1 MNNVEFEVTGRKAL
15 FTFPEFKT
23 GGEKSSMAIP
33 TYEALKGILKSIY
46 WKPTITWIID
56 EVRVMNPFRMEAS
69 GKIIPKM
76 KGNKNDMALYNYL
89 RDCRYQVR
97 AYHAGQAA
105 GGHPR
110 DVPPVR
116 RLVRLYH
123 RLVHLPHRETGR
135 AKAANRAYQ
144 ANSAARRRQYQPIKQ
159 TGIWKKYGRMSR
171 ADSPQK
177 RRSPN
182 GNFPRKRCN
191 NERR

>member
-97 AYHAGQAA
+97 AHFIFNKN
-105 GGHPR
+105 HPECR
-110 DVPPVR
+110 PDWNEKK
-116 RLVRLYH
+116 
-123 RLVHLPHRETGR
+123 HLEISKRPKCRE
-135 AKAANRAYQ
+135 
-144 ANSAARRRQYQPIKQ
+144 SA
-159 TGIWKKYGRMSR
+159 S
-171 ADSPQK
+171 
-177 RRSPN
+177 
-182 GNFPRKRCN
+182 
-191 NERR
+191 